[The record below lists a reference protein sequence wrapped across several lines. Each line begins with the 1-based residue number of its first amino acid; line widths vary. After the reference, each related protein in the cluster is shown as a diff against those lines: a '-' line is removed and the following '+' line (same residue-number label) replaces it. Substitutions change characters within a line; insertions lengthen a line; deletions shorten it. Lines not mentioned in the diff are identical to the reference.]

1 MKAYPID
8 SHVTFDEDGIPEYD
22 RAITSEPLRKLIKS
36 LFKTGIDPTV
46 TANLQV
52 AAGEGMEVVV
62 RPGFAVVDGCM
73 ALEEDMRTLVVQAS
87 SNMYDRIDTVVLR
100 LDDNDPVRDCDLHIV
115 EGVPSSNPV
124 RPDLTRSGS
133 IYEIG
138 LADIFVG
145 KNSERILTSKIVDT
159 RYENARCGVMSSIS
173 EFNTA
178 MLNQQ
183 MNAWSAEARAEFE
196 QWINEIK
203 DILDANAAG
212 HLQEEI
218 DSLQSEI
225 TKSNQ
230 AIKELK
236 DKTSHIDKHQFA
248 LKASEA
254 TFGSAYVEQI
264 SLDQPYT
271 GYTEDSYISDS
282 IYHSGVWIG
291 RQATMTSGDVVGADN
306 ISGVGLS
313 IYNCQSHMYTSRKS
327 EDMIFAVGLPDSRLT
342 RFNKVDLATHLIDE
356 QIRRNHQAG
365 LAGILDDVDTDVTI
379 HLDCYATYLL
389 TCTAHNI
396 SDKKV
401 YGATA
406 RLVIVGGD
414 DKIVNVDG
422 ELVNAYGSLAPT
434 LLSLSQTQNAPCT
447 ITAKVNNMLEL
458 VNPSAA
464 RLVRYSLIRI
474 M

>member
-100 LDDNDPVRDCDLHIV
+100 LDDNDSVRDCDLHIV
-115 EGVPSSNPV
+115 EGIPSSNPV

-145 KNSERILTSKIVDT
+145 KNSERILASKIVDT

-196 QWINEIK
+196 QWVNEIK

-218 DSLQSEI
+218 EDIQLG
-225 TKSNQ
+225 
-230 AIKELK
+230 LK
-236 DKTSHIDKHQFA
+236 DAVNRISSVESKTSPIIPSGGALLSDVIGSLKSTTYELNLANIHYPSDDTSHDNGGHLGYSYAGNGSEVVVEDSTDGCSATLFSLARKDGSRNEYDKGESMIFSVGYP
-248 LKASEA
+248 KAS
-254 TFGSAYVEQI
+254 TY
-264 SLDQPYT
+264 
-271 GYTEDSYISDS
+271 
-282 IYHSGVWIG
+282 
-291 RQATMTSGDVVGADN
+291 
-306 ISGVGLS
+306 ISGV
-313 IYNCQSHMYTSRKS
+313 NT
-327 EDMIFAVGLPDSRLT
+327 
-342 RFNKVDLATHLIDE
+342 VDLSSYSDNLD
-356 QIRRNHQAG
+356 
-365 LAGILDDVDTDVTI
+365 ILKKRLHSFGGCLSERDNDVLL
-379 HLDCYATYLL
+379 HLDCYAAYLL

-422 ELVNAYGSLAPT
+422 ELVNAQGSLAPT
-434 LLSLSQTQNAPCT
+434 LLSLGQTQNAPCT

-458 VNPSAA
+458 VNPSTAK
-464 RLVRYSLIRI
+464 LVRYSLIRI